1 MLKKERYNL
10 TLNPKVVAIIDKMA
24 MQSRLSRSDYINRLL
39 INYIEEMDEY
49 FEKNSKSGFSG
60 VFGVPQ
66 SELNEVYSEVS

>member
-24 MQSRLSRSDYINRLL
+24 SQSRFSRSEYINRILL
-39 INYIEEMDEY
+39 DYIEEMDEY

-60 VFGVPQ
+60 IFGV
-66 SELNEVYSEVS
+66 SNIELNELYSEVS